1 MLDILCDENN
11 WTMIS
16 WLAEKSMIRNL
27 LEFSWFPH
35 QSESSATCR
44 VNSPRSLWC
53 FQSHGQVLI
62 YQRHFL
68 PSLYYVYS
76 FCSSQSTISMIVCTD
91 ISHLYMAELSS
102 SCYLHTIAIFSIPV
116 MEILEEKNRTRHI
129 EIVKLIEIVVSCV
142 FIRSI
147 IKRASGRYLK
157 NSQVPIPRIANAVA
171 LSIFIIYGNNDTL
184 FADK

>member
-1 MLDILCDENN
+1 MLDILCNENN
-11 WTMIS
+11 STMR
-16 WLAEKSMIRNL
+16 WLGEKSMVRNL

-91 ISHLYMAELSS
+91 ISHLYMAEFSS
-102 SCYLHTIAIFSIPV
+102 SCYLHTITIFSIPA
-116 MEILEEKNRTRHI
+116 MEVLEEEKWNSSYWRS
-129 EIVKLIEIVVSCV
+129 KLIEIVVVSCV

-147 IKRASGRYLK
+147 IKRANGRYLK
-157 NSQVPIPRIANAVA
+157 NLQIPIPRIASGVA